1 MKWKV
6 NFIPAPP
13 HVLVD
18 YEGEFDLGDTLKL
31 HEQLAV
37 NDHVLKG
44 SPILIDARRILTP
57 NINSDDIAA
66 LARSFA
72 RHAESF
78 SKTRIAFIVSSNVH
92 FGLGRQLMG
101 LMGEQADSFVLLRSE
116 DEVATWLEKEDH

>member
-6 NFIPAPP
+6 DFIPTPP
-13 HVLVD
+13 HVLVEFD
-18 YEGEFDLGDTLKL
+18 GEFDLDDTLKL

-37 NDHVLKG
+37 NDHVLTG

-57 NINSDDIAA
+57 NINSDDIDA

-78 SKTRIAFIVSSNVH
+78 SNTRIAFYVSSNVH
-92 FGLGRQLMG
+92 FGLGRQLQG
-101 LMGEQADSFVLLRSE
+101 FMGEGAGVLALLRTE
-116 DEVATWLEKEDH
+116 EEVAAWLEN